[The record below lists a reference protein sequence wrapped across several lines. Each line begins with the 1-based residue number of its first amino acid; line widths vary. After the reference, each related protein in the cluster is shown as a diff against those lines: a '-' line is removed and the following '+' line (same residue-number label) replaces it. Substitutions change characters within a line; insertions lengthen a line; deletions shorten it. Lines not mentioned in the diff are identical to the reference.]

1 MSSAVANGR
10 SSAGEGA
17 DVGSRW
23 GRLGP
28 YYAMFPVEFAREV
41 IGKFSSAGAL
51 VLDPFAG
58 RGTSVYAAADM
69 DRRAVGVEINP
80 VGWVYGKAKIAP
92 APKPSMLARLDEI
105 CALAPKYTAQA
116 EALPE
121 FYHICFSA
129 DVRRFLLAAQARLK
143 WRQSPVDR
151 TLMALIVM
159 HLHGKENE
167 GMSNQMRQTK
177 AMAPAY
183 SIAWWR
189 KNGMETPPDIDPR
202 EFLRKRIEWRY
213 AKGAP
218 SFSGAARLYLGDS
231 AKIMGRIAKTQR
243 AEASRAKTS
252 RAKASLLFTS
262 PPYKG
267 VVNYHADQWLRLW
280 LLGGPDSPKSLGEK
294 NKGRFNSKAAYR
306 AMLRSVFSKC
316 AAMMKKDGVVY
327 VRTDMR
333 KFTHECTLE
342 ILQECFPKHKLR
354 EEKSYVDIKKTQT
367 RLFANT
373 SFLEKPGEI
382 DIIMEP

>member
-1 MSSAVANGR
+1 
-10 SSAGEGA
+10 
-17 DVGSRW
+17 
-23 GRLGP
+23 
-28 YYAMFPVEFAREV
+28 MFPVEFAQQV
-41 IGKFSSAGAL
+41 IGEFSSADEL

-58 RGTSVYAAADM
+58 RGTSVYVAADM
-69 DRRAVGVEINP
+69 GRRAVGVEINP
-80 VGWVYGKAKIAP
+80 VGWIYGKAKIAP

-105 CALAPKYTAQA
+105 CALAPKYAAQA

-129 DVRRFLLAAQARLK
+129 DVQRFLLAARACLN
-143 WRQSPVDR
+143 WRQSRVDT
-151 TLMALIVM
+151 TLMALISM
-159 HLHGKENE
+159 YLHGKENE
-167 GMSNQMRQTK
+167 GMSNQMQQTK
-177 AMAPAY
+177 AMGPAY

-202 EFLRKRIEWRY
+202 EFLQKRIEWRY

-218 SFSGAARLYLGDS
+218 SFSSAARLYLGDS

-280 LLGGPDSPKSLGEK
+280 LLGGQNSPKYLEEK

-306 AMLRSVFSKC
+306 TMLHSVFSKC
-316 AAMMKKDGVVY
+316 ATMMTKDGVVY

-333 KFTHECTLE
+333 PFTYKCTLE
-342 ILQECFPKHKLR
+342 VLQECFPKHKLR
-354 EEKSYVDIKKTQT
+354 EVESYVDIKKTQT
-367 RLFANT
+367 RVFANT
-373 SFLEKPGEI
+373 SLLKKPGEI

>member
-41 IGKFSSAGAL
+41 IGKFSSAGEL

-69 DRRAVGVEINP
+69 DRHAVGVEINP

-92 APKPSMLARLDEI
+92 ATKPSMLARLDKI
-105 CALAPKYTAQA
+105 CAQAPKYAAQA

-121 FYHICFSA
+121 FYQVCFSA
-129 DVRRFLLAAQARLK
+129 DVQRFLLAARACLN
-143 WRQSPVDR
+143 WRQSRVDT
-151 TLMALIVM
+151 TLMALIAM
-159 HLHGKENE
+159 YLHGKENE
-167 GMSNQMRQTK
+167 GMSNQMQQTK
-177 AMAPAY
+177 AMGPAY

-231 AKIMGRIAKTQR
+231 VKLLGQIAKTQ
-243 AEASRAKTS
+243 T
-252 RAKASLLFTS
+252 AKASLLFTS

-316 AAMMKKDGVVY
+316 AAMMEKDGVVY

-354 EEKSYVDIKKTQT
+354 EEESYVDIKKTQT
-367 RLFANT
+367 RVFANT
-373 SFLEKPGEI
+373 SLLKKPGEI

>member
-1 MSSAVANGR
+1 MSSAIVNGR

-41 IGKFSSAGAL
+41 IGKFSSADEL

-69 DRRAVGVEINP
+69 GRRAVGVEINP

-92 APKPSMLARLDEI
+92 APKSSMLARLDEI
-105 CALAPKYTAQA
+105 CAQAPKYAAQA

-121 FYHICFSA
+121 FYQVCFNA
-129 DVRRFLLAAQARLK
+129 NVRCFLLAARAHLN
-143 WRQSPVDR
+143 WRQRPVDT
-151 TLMALIVM
+151 TLMALIAT

-167 GMSNQMRQTK
+167 GMSNQMQQTK
-177 AMAPAY
+177 AMGPAY

-202 EFLRKRIEWRY
+202 EFLRKKIEWRY
-213 AKGAP
+213 AKGIP

-231 AKIMGRIAKTQR
+231 VKRLGQIAKTQP
-243 AEASRAKTS
+243 AK
-252 RAKASLLFTS
+252 LLFTS

-267 VVNYHADQWLRLW
+267 VVNYHTDQWLRLW
-280 LLGGPDSPKSLGEK
+280 VLGGPDSPKSLGEK
-294 NKGRFNSKAAYR
+294 NKGRFNSKADYR
-306 AMLRSVFSKC
+306 EMLRSVFSKC
-316 AAMMKKDGVVY
+316 ATMMAKDGVVY

-333 KFTHECTLE
+333 PFTHECTQE
-342 ILQECFPKHKLR
+342 ILQECFPKYKHW
-354 EEKSYVDIKKTQT
+354 EEKKSYVGMKKTQT

-373 SFLEKPGEI
+373 SFLKKPGEI
-382 DIIMEP
+382 DIIMRL